1 MQEMDDIE
9 LLCEYAER
17 DSEAAFAGIVAR
29 HLNQVYSV
37 ALRHAGNPHAAE
49 EITQAVFVIL
59 ATKAR
64 RLNRRV
70 ILSGWLYET
79 ARLTALTCIRS
90 EIRRARREE
99 AHMQSILNESESDS
113 SRQSGAEA
121 EVWTQIAPLLDA
133 ALAKLNETDRHAV
146 VLRFFDGKSMKEVG
160 AALGANED
168 AAKKRVSRALEKL
181 RKIFTKRGVVSTTN
195 IIAGAISANSV
206 QAAPAALAKTVTAV
220 ALAKGAAA
228 SASTLTLIQGAL
240 KIMAWTKVKMAVVV
254 GAGVLLVAGATMT
267 NAKWPLLSHAEI
279 RFEAK
284 GTVTYTAIF
293 PNATYIKTKKFI
305 ASRNA
310 DHWKIRTIFEKEE
323 FTGNPQAGNSTNFD
337 LYYEMGFDGTN
348 LFTLHQQDK
357 DKLLPTISLKEHP
370 LDKWIFADGRVEK
383 RNSPPNMDTE
393 QLCPIWL
400 AYCSAPYLANLKDSK
415 VVSPQFA
422 IGNFLN
428 EASRPM
434 QLPAKWNMNGRF
446 FINDI
451 SWFSDG
457 NTEISGPDGKIS
469 IQKYRAPYNGSFLYG
484 RFENSSWTNW
494 NGLALPSS
502 FKLVAY
508 RPSYQEGP
516 NAKPTFAVAYTIN
529 GTLESISKLEA
540 FTPVPHLN
548 MKTHITDSRIM
559 RGGRPISYTST
570 NLWDY
575 SDAMP

>member
-9 LLCEYAER
+9 LLREYAER

-79 ARLTALTCIRS
+79 ARLTALTFVRS

-181 RKIFTKRGVVSTTN
+181 RKIFTKHGVVSTTN

-206 QAAPAALAKTVTAV
+206 QAAPAALAKTVTTV

-240 KIMAWTKVKMAVVV
+240 KIMAWTKMKTVAVISVAAILA
-254 GAGVLLVAGATMT
+254 AGTTTIIIKHQNQGERLPKPQPVATGQT
-267 NAKWPLLSHAEI
+267 E
-279 RFEAK
+279 
-284 GTVTYTAIF
+284 F
-293 PNATYIKTKKFI
+293 PKTSWHF
-305 ASRNA
+305 AGYA
-310 DHWKIRTIFEKEE
+310 
-323 FTGNPQAGNSTNFD
+323 NP
-337 LYYEMGFDGTN
+337 E
-348 LFTLHQQDK
+348 
-357 DKLLPTISLKEHP
+357 
-370 LDKWIFADGRVEK
+370 
-383 RNSPPNMDTE
+383 
-393 QLCPIWL
+393 
-400 AYCSAPYLANLKDSK
+400 SALMSCMWAVNNDDSK
-415 VVSPQFA
+415 ALLASVSPSEQERLRR
-422 IGNFLN
+422 G
-428 EASRPM
+428 
-434 QLPAKWNMNGRF
+434 K
-446 FINDI
+446 
-451 SWFSDG
+451 
-457 NTEISGPDGKIS
+457 EI
-469 IQKYRAPYNGSFLYG
+469 
-484 RFENSSWTNW
+484 
-494 NGLALPSS
+494 
-502 FKLVAY
+502 
-508 RPSYQEGP
+508 
-516 NAKPTFAVAYTIN
+516 
-529 GTLESISKLEA
+529 
-540 FTPVPHLN
+540 
-548 MKTHITDSRIM
+548 ITDSDRADYAKMTGYQIVDKQVLSENRVILAIKTAGQEQTAKFFVERID
-559 RGGRPISYTST
+559 GEWKFAG
-570 NLWDY
+570 N
-575 SDAMP
+575 AAK

>member
-9 LLCEYAER
+9 LLREYAER

-99 AHMQSILNESESDS
+99 AHMQSILNESESGS

-160 AALGANED
+160 VALGANED

-195 IIAGAISANSV
+195 IIAGAISANSI

-240 KIMAWTKVKMAVVV
+240 KLMAWTKMKTVAVISIGILLATGTSMVV
-254 GAGVLLVAGATMT
+254 
-267 NAKWPLLSHAEI
+267 
-279 RFEAK
+279 
-284 GTVTYTAIF
+284 
-293 PNATYIKTKKFI
+293 TKKIKNHQHEPQRQQPIIKI
-305 ASRNA
+305 APNGSIRVLTLSELSQLSQSNQSKGQVAHVVIGFKTGDTRNA
-310 DHWKIRTIFEKEE
+310 IVRQLEKIHATI
-323 FTGNPQAGNSTNFD
+323 
-337 LYYEMGFDGTN
+337 
-348 LFTLHQQDK
+348 
-357 DKLLPTISLKEHP
+357 
-370 LDKWIFADGRVEK
+370 
-383 RNSPPNMDTE
+383 
-393 QLCPIWL
+393 
-400 AYCSAPYLANLKDSK
+400 LKDSPGLLRAELEKTPQSPTPTQVELSFVDEKLTK
-415 VVSPQFA
+415 VLIIPGTNAPNSPLTQ
-422 IGNFLN
+422 
-428 EASRPM
+428 P
-434 QLPAKWNMNGRF
+434 
-446 FINDI
+446 
-451 SWFSDG
+451 
-457 NTEISGPDGKIS
+457 
-469 IQKYRAPYNGSFLYG
+469 
-484 RFENSSWTNW
+484 
-494 NGLALPSS
+494 
-502 FKLVAY
+502 
-508 RPSYQEGP
+508 
-516 NAKPTFAVAYTIN
+516 
-529 GTLESISKLEA
+529 
-540 FTPVPHLN
+540 
-548 MKTHITDSRIM
+548 
-559 RGGRPISYTST
+559 
-570 NLWDY
+570 
-575 SDAMP
+575 